1 MRTRIEI
8 ANRCLNILHLQNP
21 DMHLERVSRNG
32 NGLDSPSLAVVAGD
46 EITSNALTL
55 AESVDVVWVRNI
67 KDDFGVDPGCWSQAR
82 VSLYLFANLE
92 RGWNGNLL

>member
-1 MRTRIEI
+1 
-8 ANRCLNILHLQNP
+8 
-21 DMHLERVSRNG
+21 MHLERVSRNG

-67 KDDFGVDPGCWSQAR
+67 KDDFGVDPGCLKIMYQTR
-82 VSLYLFANLE
+82 VLWYLFAN
-92 RGWNGNLL
+92 